1 MTPREVI
8 KQARLAMAD
17 NCVAEAR
24 SMFESLVDDPY
35 YKGEGFLGLA
45 LVEMRQRQFERA
57 MVLLDLAF
65 PCVSKPADV
74 AYLMGVSFEGLN
86 RRAAAL
92 DAFRVAIALDAQ
104 HAPAHSAVE
113 RLLSS
118 DPDRD
123 PVQYACLYLH

>member
-45 LVEMRQRQFERA
+45 LVEMRHRQFERA
-57 MVLLDLAF
+57 IVLLDLAF
-65 PCVSKPADV
+65 PCVSKSADV
-74 AYLMGVSFEGLN
+74 AFLMGVSFEGLN
-86 RRAAAL
+86 RREAAL
-92 DAFRVAIALDAQ
+92 DAFRVAIALEPQ
-104 HAPAHSAVE
+104 HAPAQSAIV
-113 RLLSS
+113 RLLGS
-118 DPDRD
+118 DSGRD
-123 PVQYACLYLH
+123 SVQGASLYLH